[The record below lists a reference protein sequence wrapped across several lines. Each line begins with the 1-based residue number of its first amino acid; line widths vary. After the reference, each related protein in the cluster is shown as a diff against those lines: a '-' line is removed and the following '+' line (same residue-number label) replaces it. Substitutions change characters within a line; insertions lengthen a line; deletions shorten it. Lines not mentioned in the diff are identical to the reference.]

1 MKEIIVFDLDETL
14 LSDEFTRIWLTDKLK
29 SNIFRFIT
37 ALIVTLI
44 ALSLMKFKNINLKVA
59 DYIYGLRRIA

>member
-1 MKEIIVFDLDETL
+1 MVFDLDETL
-14 LSDEFTRIWLTDKLK
+14 LSDEFTRTWLTDKLK

-44 ALSLMKFKNINLKVA
+44 ALSLMKFKK
-59 DYIYGLRRIA
+59 YKSKGG

>member
-1 MKEIIVFDLDETL
+1 MKEIMVFDLDETL
-14 LSDEFTRIWLTDKLK
+14 LSDEFTRTWLTDKLK

-44 ALSLMKFKNINLKVA
+44 ALSLMKFKK
-59 DYIYGLRRIA
+59 YKSKGG

>member
-14 LSDEFTRIWLTDKLK
+14 LSDEFTRTWLTDKLK

-37 ALIVTLI
+37 TLIVTLI
-44 ALSLMKFKNINLKVA
+44 ALSLMKFKK
-59 DYIYGLRRIA
+59 YKSKGG

>member
-1 MKEIIVFDLDETL
+1 MKEIIIFDLDETL
-14 LSDEFTRIWLTDKLK
+14 LSDEFTRTWLTDKLK

-44 ALSLMKFKNINLKVA
+44 ALSLMKFKK
-59 DYIYGLRRIA
+59 YKSKGG